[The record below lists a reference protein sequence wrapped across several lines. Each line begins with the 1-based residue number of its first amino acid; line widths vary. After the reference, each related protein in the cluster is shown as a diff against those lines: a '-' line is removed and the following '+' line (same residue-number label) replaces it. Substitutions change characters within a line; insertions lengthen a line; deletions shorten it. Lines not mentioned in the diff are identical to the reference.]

1 MKFSI
6 DYNEYLGRKQV
17 VYRKAEYSFDTI
29 PYIPE
34 IDFDIA
40 INTIALTVVDGK
52 VIQLNGFCGLSKT
65 IETPY
70 DVPKAEKGLLKVLY
84 PEVYITKAGSP
95 KLNDKNWTVFINP
108 KTRWICIGNPQCQ
121 ERAVEFID
129 NCIGVIDGNQELVAL
144 WLHPCFI

>member
-70 DVPKAEKGLLKVLY
+70 DVPKLRKDYLKYCIRKCILLKLALQSLM
-84 PEVYITKAGSP
+84 I
-95 KLNDKNWTVFINP
+95 
-108 KTRWICIGNPQCQ
+108 KTGRY
-121 ERAVEFID
+121 
-129 NCIGVIDGNQELVAL
+129 L
-144 WLHPCFI
+144 